1 MAATVGT
8 SYRPRT
14 AAFLN
19 RFLAPNVIA
28 VPGDATAESPADLAV
43 PAKCAIF
50 SIRDFQRA
58 CCTPRDH
65 FVQGRLAQHA
75 QLAWARDA
83 ASRSAVEAAIVDIRA
98 MSFHRNRVNLPPR
111 FDVEEYCRVLIHTS
125 FAAEIRPEQPER
137 IAALLDAQR
146 NTTIPMYDE
155 YLRWLADKRILCRR
169 PWRLRRYEPAQDGGP
184 TFDRRPTS
192 V

>member
-1 MAATVGT
+1 M
-8 SYRPRT
+8 
-14 AAFLN
+14 
-19 RFLAPNVIA
+19 
-28 VPGDATAESPADLAV
+28 
-43 PAKCAIF
+43 
-50 SIRDFQRA
+50 
-58 CCTPRDH
+58 
-65 FVQGRLAQHA
+65 QGRLAQHA

-155 YLRWLADKRILCRR
+155 YLRWLADKKICRR
-169 PWRLRRYEPAQDGGP
+169 PWRLRRYEPPRMVVPPSIVGLLPSDEGARDGAMGQVRDAVRRLARVHHPESRSAQRYGDRADGARATMAVDLP
-184 TFDRRPTS
+184 LAESVSLRAIAAERRA
-192 V
+192 